1 MATTDKKEPK
11 VSTTPSKDKAST
23 TPSKDKASTTA
34 VKDIKGGYLGVYG
47 DEELYGK
54 KG

>member
-11 VSTTPSKDKAST
+11 VSTTA
-23 TPSKDKASTTA
+23 SKDKASTTA

>member
-1 MATTDKKEPK
+1 MATTGKNEP
-11 VSTTPSKDKAST
+11 KAST
-23 TPSKDKASTTA
+23 TASKDKASTTA